1 MQTITAYKM
10 NPASAKLIGVS
21 DFITEKGAYTGVFTR
36 AEIVRSP
43 KGTQGVEFDFRSSEG
58 QHARYLT
65 VWTVNSDG
73 KELHGRKILD
83 AIMTCIGVRS
93 IEASTIKFPKWDAQ
107 AGAEVQ
113 THGEGFASLMNV
125 PVGVVL
131 VREQYLA
138 LDQTPKWKN
147 VIVCPF
153 EAATGRLAGERLE
166 NRSAENLKKMVA
178 LLKDRTLSADSG
190 RSTNKGSRR
199 PADTHDDN
207 GHRYSVPDEVD
218 F

>member
-1 MQTITAYKM
+1 MQTITTYKM
-10 NPASAKLIGVS
+10 NPAAAKSIGVS
-21 DFITEKGAYTGVFTR
+21 DFINEKGAYTGVFTR

-43 KGTQGVEFDFRSSEG
+43 KGTQGVEFDFKSTEG
-58 QHARYLT
+58 QHARFLT
-65 VWTVNSDG
+65 VWTVNSEG

-93 IEASTIKFPKWDAQ
+93 IETSTVKFPKWDAQ

-113 THGEGFASLMNV
+113 AHGEGFASLMNV

-138 LDQTPKWKN
+138 LDHTPKWKN
-147 VIVCPF
+147 VILCPF

-166 NRSAENLKKMVA
+166 SKAAENLKKILQ
-178 LLKDRTLSADSG
+178 LLKDRPLPTESG
-190 RSTNKGSRR
+190 RAANKSSHR
-199 PADTHDDN
+199 PADTGDEGVDGLH
-207 GHRYSVPDEVD
+207 DEVE